1 MADWAKIRR
10 VTAYSVLGV
19 SLLTF
24 GLWYYYG
31 EGGVRDANVLRA
43 TYHQQQLDIAARE
56 LHKAELSKYLA
67 AVQRSDDAALELA
80 ARRYGLVGE
89 REYMWKVVPTPV
101 EPEVSN

>member
-10 VTAYSVLGV
+10 VTAYSVIGV

-31 EGGVRDANVLRA
+31 EGGVRDANVLRD
-43 TYHQQQLDIAARE
+43 TYNQQKLDIAARE

-67 AVQRSDDAALELA
+67 AVQRGDEAALKLA

-89 REYMWKVVPTPV
+89 REYLWKVVPTPV
-101 EPEVSN
+101 ESEVSN